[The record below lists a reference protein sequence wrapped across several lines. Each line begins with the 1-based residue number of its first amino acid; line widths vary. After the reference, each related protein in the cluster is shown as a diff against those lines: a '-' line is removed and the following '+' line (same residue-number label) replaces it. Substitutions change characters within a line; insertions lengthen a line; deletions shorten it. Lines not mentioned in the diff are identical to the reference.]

1 MLPPR
6 HKCPPS
12 DSPKRPEKAFLGKLF
27 RKKGTATATPSSS
40 NISSGSSS
48 GMGGLLKKLIEK
60 KKHLLMGKAKRGK
73 FMERRMKLAGAK
85 TAMTAISGKTS
96 MGKATDYKKYLE
108 GLKKA
113 TAGATPGG
121 TGSGSGSGSGSTFL
135 KRRLK
140 LAGSSALGAAKAT
153 KYGKIALGVAAAGLT
168 AQQYLKSKMKKNKNK
183 QTLKDFRE
191 QKKPGIP
198 SKKTQTIN
206 KAKIKLK
213 KYTKGGGADTGTKG
227 EWKSEVGVIT
237 NKLKR
242 KYRTLTDPALLRK
255 AHEKKFKSL
264 RKQNHDQ
271 ALRPVPQWIKD
282 RQQKKTAGPVGD
294 LRRVNPFQGRHK
306 PLNFSKRTM
315 EILKSRAKATKKMG
329 GGMMQKPRGYKTGSD
344 EYIFKKLKPTD
355 RTGGGYDAGI
365 PGMLRD
371 KYKEDGIHY
380 RKPQEIGPDDPRS
393 RIFKRYLEAQDRKK
407 KIKQKIKSIA
417 KGIATAVIPG
427 AKAAEIA
434 GQVIS
439 KIKSSGSSS
448 KKVSKGPGGRIGSKG
463 RPITKI
469 VPKKNN
475 DNSRNPNPKTPKRM
489 GGGMMQ
495 KPSAGFT
502 SGGSVTVK
510 TKIGKFF
517 PTKTY

>member
-1 MLPPR
+1 
-6 HKCPPS
+6 
-12 DSPKRPEKAFLGKLF
+12 
-27 RKKGTATATPSSS
+27 
-40 NISSGSSS
+40 
-48 GMGGLLKKLIEK
+48 
-60 KKHLLMGKAKRGK
+60 
-73 FMERRMKLAGAK
+73 
-85 TAMTAISGKTS
+85 
-96 MGKATDYKKYLE
+96 
-108 GLKKA
+108 
-113 TAGATPGG
+113 
-121 TGSGSGSGSGSTFL
+121 
-135 KRRLK
+135 
-140 LAGSSALGAAKAT
+140 
-153 KYGKIALGVAAAGLT
+153 
-168 AQQYLKSKMKKNKNK
+168 MKKNKNK

-227 EWKSEVGVIT
+227 EWKSKGGVIT